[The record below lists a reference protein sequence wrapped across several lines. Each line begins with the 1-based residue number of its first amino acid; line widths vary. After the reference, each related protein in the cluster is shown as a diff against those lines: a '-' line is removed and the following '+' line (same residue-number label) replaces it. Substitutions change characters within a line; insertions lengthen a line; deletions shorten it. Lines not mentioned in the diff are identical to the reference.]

1 MFLTKDELKSAAV
14 PEVVNKAINQDDTIV
29 QIIINESIAE
39 MSSYLG
45 GRFDTIAIFA
55 EIEADRNQVI
65 LKHLKKIVV
74 DEIYRRK
81 TGQMN
86 ETTAKGYDEAMYWL
100 KEVAK
105 GTIPAGELPP
115 KAVEGESGSGDGF
128 IKFGSNTR
136 YNSNY

>member
-1 MFLTKDELKSAAV
+1 MFLIKTELKSAAV
-14 PEVVNKAINQDDTIV
+14 PEVVDKAINQDDTIV
-29 QIIINESIAE
+29 QIIIDESIAE
-39 MSSYLG
+39 MTSYLG
-45 GRFDTIAIFA
+45 GRFDTDAIFGA
-55 EIEADRNQVI
+55 EGTDRNMVV

-81 TGQMN
+81 TGEMN

-115 KAVEGESGSGDGF
+115 KVVEGESGSGDGF
-128 IKFGSNTR
+128 IKFGGNTR